1 MPSAVPQARWFD
13 ICLTATAPL
22 IWGSTY
28 LVTTE
33 FLPPDVPLLSATLRT
48 LPVGLLMLLCLRQLP
63 AKAWWGKIFLLGMLN
78 IGIFQALL
86 FVAAYRLPGGV
97 AATVGAIQPLVVVLL
112 GWAVLNAKTSMLS
125 WIAAL
130 CGLAG
135 VAMLVLGPTAKL
147 DFIGVAAAAAGAFAM
162 ACGTLLTKKW
172 LPPASAIVLTSWQLT
187 AGGLFLLPLALI
199 FEPMPNHFSVM
210 NIAGYLWLGVVG
222 TGLTYVL
229 WLRGVLKMQAA
240 AVTTLSLLSPLSAT
254 VLGLMVLKQ
263 NLTIIQAVGIA
274 AVLLGVWLG
283 QQPVKK
289 GTAITV
295 ETPKLIVK
303 KAP

>member
-48 LPVGLLMLLCLRQLP
+48 LPVGLLMLLCLCQLP
-63 AKAWWGKIFLLGMLN
+63 AKGWWGKIFLLGMLN

-172 LPPASAIVLTSWQLT
+172 LPPASAMVLTSWQLT

-254 VLGLMVLKQ
+254 VLGVLVLKQ
-263 NLTIIQAVGIA
+263 NLTIIQAVGMA

-289 GTAITV
+289 GTAITA

>member
-33 FLPPDVPLLSATLRT
+33 FLPPDVPLLSAMLRT

-63 AKAWWGKIFLLGMLN
+63 AKGWWGKIFLLGMLN

-135 VAMLVLGPTAKL
+135 VAMLVLGPAAKL

-172 LPPASAIVLTSWQLT
+172 LPPASAMVLTSWQLVT
-187 AGGLFLLPLALI
+187 GGLFLLPLALL
-199 FEPMPNHFSVM
+199 FETLPTQLSLANVF
-210 NIAGYLWLGVVG
+210 GYIWLGLIG
-222 TGLTYVL
+222 TGLTYVF
-229 WLRGVLKMQAA
+229 WLRGVMKMPAT

-254 VLGLMVLKQ
+254 VLGALVLQQK
-263 NLTIIQAVGIA
+263 LTLLQSIGMA

-283 QQPVKK
+283 QRPARTTVICQM
-289 GTAITV
+289 TTTSSAI
-295 ETPKLIVK
+295 K

>member
-1 MPSAVPQARWFD
+1 MSSAVPQARWFD
-13 ICLTATAPL
+13 IGLTAAAPL

-63 AKAWWGKIFLLGMLN
+63 AKGWWGKIFLLGMLN

-112 GWAVLNAKTSMLS
+112 GWAVLNARTSVLS

-135 VAMLVLGPTAKL
+135 VAMLVLGPAAKL
-147 DFIGVAAAAAGAFAM
+147 DVIGVAAAAAGAFAM

-172 LPPASAIVLTSWQLT
+172 LPPASAMVLTSWQLT
-187 AGGLFLLPLALI
+187 AGGLFLLPLALL
-199 FEPMPNHFSVM
+199 FETLPTQLSLANVF
-210 NIAGYLWLGVVG
+210 GYIWLGLIG
-222 TGLTYVL
+222 TGLTYVF
-229 WLRGVLKMQAA
+229 WLRGVMKMPAA

-254 VLGLMVLKQ
+254 VLGALVLQQK
-263 NLTIIQAVGIA
+263 LTLLQSAGMA
-274 AVLLGVWLG
+274 LVLLGVWLG
-283 QQPVKK
+283 QR
-289 GTAITV
+289 TTV
-295 ETPKLIVK
+295 TVPASAQAKLKVSN
-303 KAP
+303 

>member
-112 GWAVLNAKTSMLS
+112 GWAVLNAKTSILS

-172 LPPASAIVLTSWQLT
+172 LPPAGAMVLTSWQLT

-254 VLGLMVLKQ
+254 VLGVLVLKQ
-263 NLTIIQAVGIA
+263 NLTIIQAVGMA